1 MKNVLTCLL
10 EPMDG
15 ENQQLEIFDL
25 LNVSLPEF
33 EGPLDLLLDLIRKK
47 KMDIKDIPLAEI
59 CEPYLEYLE
68 LMEEFNMDIA
78 IEFLDIAST
87 LILIKSKTL
96 LPRKSDEL
104 EEGEEE
110 FDTEEQLRRKL
121 IEYQKYKQLAEELN
135 QREILGRDVFPRP
148 EMKEE
153 EQDLLDHP
161 MDELSIYGLL
171 KAYHEVL
178 KKRSYLKP
186 HEVKQDE
193 FSIDRKILELLKI
206 FKSGNVQLFI
216 NLCPRNP
223 TRSEVIIAFIAI
235 LELAKLMLLQIHQ
248 MQEFGPVHCKPNPN
262 IGEYIPRYR
271 EQIPNAS

>member
-1 MKNVLTCLL
+1 
-10 EPMDG
+10 MDS

-25 LNVSLPEF
+25 LNVNLPIF

-47 KMDIKDIPLAEI
+47 KMDIKDIPLTEI
-59 CEPYLEYLE
+59 CEPYLEYLD

-96 LPRKSDEL
+96 LPRRSEEDEEN
-104 EEGEEE
+104 EEG

-121 IEYQKYKQLAEELN
+121 IEYQKYKQLADELN
-135 QREILGRDVFPRP
+135 QRELLGREVFPRP
-148 EMKEE
+148 ELESE
-153 EQDLLDHP
+153 DQDATELS
-161 MDELSIYGLL
+161 MDDLSIYGLL

-178 KKRSYLKP
+178 KKRAYLKP
-186 HEVKQDE
+186 HEVIQDE

-206 FKSGNVQLFI
+206 FKSGHVQLFI

-223 TRSEVIIAFIAI
+223 TRSEVVIAFIAI
-235 LELAKLMLLQIHQ
+235 LELSKLTLLQIHQ
-248 MQEFGPVHCKPNPN
+248 MQDFGPLHCKPNSN
-262 IGEYIPRYR
+262 IGDYISRYR

>member
-1 MKNVLTCLL
+1 M
-10 EPMDG
+10 ESD
-15 ENQQLEIFDL
+15 NQQLEIFDL
-25 LNVSLPEF
+25 LNVNLPVF

-68 LMEEFNMDIA
+68 MMEEFNMDIA

-96 LPRKSDEL
+96 LPRKSDDL
-104 EEGEEE
+104 EESEEE
-110 FDTEEQLRRKL
+110 FDTEEQLRQKL
-121 IEYQKYKQLAEELN
+121 IEYQKFKQLAEDLN
-135 QREILGRDVFPRP
+135 QRELLGRDVFPRP
-148 EMKEE
+148 ELEADEE
-153 EQDLLDHP
+153 NAIEP
-161 MDELSIYGLL
+161 AMDELSIYGLL

-186 HEVKQDE
+186 HEVQQEE

-216 NLCPRNP
+216 CLCPRNS
-223 TRSEVIIAFIAI
+223 TRSEIIIAFIAI
-235 LELAKLMLLQIHQ
+235 LELSKLTLLQLYQ
-248 MQEFGPVHCKPNPN
+248 MQEFGPLHCKPSSN
-262 IGEYIPRYR
+262 IGDYIPRYR